1 MNFVPKQKTTFS
13 FQKLKAKIM
22 IDVYFWFSKNVRRR
36 VWRQRQKCE
45 DLGDK

>member
-1 MNFVPKQKTTFS
+1 MNFVLKQKHTFS
-13 FQKLKAKIM
+13 FQKCKAKIM